1 MTTALRCAGLGHRY
15 GRRVWGLRG
24 CDLEV
29 PAGRV
34 VALVGPNGSGKT
46 TLMSMAA
53 GLLPVTEGAVEVA
66 GGAPA
71 ERLERIGFVA
81 QDAPLWPRLSV
92 GDVLDIGCSM
102 NHRFD
107 AVMAADRIQR
117 LGIPPRARIGDLSGG
132 ERAQVALTLVL
143 AKRPELFLLD
153 EPMANLDPIARRAFL
168 VSIFEACHEAGATV
182 LYSSHA
188 VAELERISDYLIVL
202 RAGSLRLAGDIDE
215 LRRRH
220 RVISGPAGWPDVGG
234 WDVVSSRSMAGQT
247 SALVRCADDRTP
259 GPGLHSVAPA
269 FDELVLGYLEGGSAR
284 LPEEAAA

>member
-1 MTTALRCAGLGHRY
+1 MTPALRCLGLGHRY
-15 GRRVWGLRG
+15 GRRVWALRD

-34 VALVGPNGSGKT
+34 VALVGPNGPGKT

-53 GLLPVTEGAVEVA
+53 GLLPVTEGAVEVV

-102 NHRFD
+102 NRRFD
-107 AVMAADRIQR
+107 TVMAADRIQR

-143 AKRPELFLLD
+143 AKGPELFLLD

-168 VSIFEACHEAGATV
+168 GSIFEACHEASATV

-202 RAGSLRLAGDIDE
+202 RAGRIRLAGDIDD

-220 RVISGPAGWPDVGG
+220 RIVSGPDGWPDLGG
-234 WDVVSSRSMAGQT
+234 WDVISSRNMAGET
-247 SALVRCADDRTP
+247 IALVRCDDDRIP

-269 FDELVLGYLEGGSAR
+269 FDELVLGYLEGGPAR
-284 LPEEAAA
+284 LPEGAAV